1 MDDVWADAGSGIDAA
16 ESVFDR
22 GRKDPSDVQ
31 QSGGL
36 SGAGAGRGER
46 GAGISGDNGETAE
59 KCTEAGGGGARG
71 RVARVCA
78 AGGLLAD
85 LLRRGIPAGR
95 GWKCG
100 TDERIPA
107 AGRGS
112 AGDGRCG
119 GRGMDAGIFPVSGI
133 AAGEAG
139 GRRPRRLPAGVRW
152 GCGLLRGGTAGGAG

>member
-22 GRKDPSDVQ
+22 GRKDPGDVQ

-36 SGAGAGRGER
+36 SDTGAGGGER
-46 GAGISGDNGETAE
+46 GAGVSGDDGEAAE
-59 KCTEAGGGGARG
+59 KGAAAGGGGAHG
-71 RVARVCA
+71 YVAGIRA
-78 AGGLLAD
+78 AGGLLAGV
-85 LLRRGIPAGR
+85 LRRGIPAGC
-95 GWKCG
+95 GWKRG

-107 AGRGS
+107 AGRGP
-112 AGDGRCG
+112 AGGGRCG
-119 GRGMDAGIFPVSGI
+119 RWGMDAGIFPVSGA

-139 GRRPRRLPAGVRW
+139 GRRPRRLSAGMRW